1 MRKSQREL
9 LSYKFKCVG
18 EPGYDELCKVYEEEF
33 DEKTDAVKAAEQL
46 LTESNATIEQMKKD
60 IAALKSAP
68 RIPSS
73 VVPSS
78 VPPRNAVS
86 SNAASSLS
94 GTDEDSPTTAT
105 TVIAARVET
114 GPTLHDQQRNV
125 TVDQQ
130 YEEEFLVQHINKTDE

>member
-1 MRKSQREL
+1 M
-9 LSYKFKCVG
+9 
-18 EPGYDELCKVYEEEF
+18 YEEEF
-33 DEKTDAVKAAEQL
+33 EEKTDAVKAAEQL

-73 VVPSS
+73 VVSTS
-78 VPPRNAVS
+78 VPPRDAIS

-94 GTDEDSPTTAT
+94 GTDEDSLTADID
-105 TVIAARVET
+105 VRVET

-125 TVDQQ
+125 TVNQQ
-130 YEEEFLVQHINKTDE
+130 YDEGFLVQHINETDE

>member
-9 LSYKFKCVG
+9 LSYKFKSVG

-33 DEKTDAVKAAEQL
+33 EEKTDAVKAAEQL

-73 VVPSS
+73 VVSTS
-78 VPPRNAVS
+78 VPPRNATS

-94 GTDEDSPTTAT
+94 GTDEDSPTADNH
-105 TVIAARVET
+105 IRVET

-125 TVDQQ
+125 TVNQQ
-130 YEEEFLVQHINKTDE
+130 YDEGFLVQHINETDE